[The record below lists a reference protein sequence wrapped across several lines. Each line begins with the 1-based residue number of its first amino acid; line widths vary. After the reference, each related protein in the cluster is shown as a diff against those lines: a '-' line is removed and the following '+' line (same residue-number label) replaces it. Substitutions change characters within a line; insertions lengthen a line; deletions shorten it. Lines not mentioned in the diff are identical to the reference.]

1 MIFTK
6 RFFKEINNNQ
16 SQQKIGVRSYG
27 NFENV
32 GEITSQKE
40 IG

>member
-6 RFFKEINNNQ
+6 RFFKEINTNQ

-27 NFENV
+27 KFENEC
-32 GEITSQKE
+32 EIISQKE

>member
-6 RFFKEINNNQ
+6 RFFKEINTNQ
-16 SQQKIGVRSYG
+16 SQQKIDVRSYG
-27 NFENV
+27 KIENV
-32 GEITSQKE
+32 GEIISQKE

>member
-6 RFFKEINNNQ
+6 RFFEEINTNQ

-27 NFENV
+27 KLENV
-32 GEITSQKE
+32 GEIISRKE